1 MIGKDED
8 PFDFLSDPHLER
20 RVDST
25 MREEAA
31 LTILQFGIQTECLD
45 QTILQAITI
54 ADNYLRVN
62 TNI

>member
-1 MIGKDED
+1 MIQKDGD
-8 PFDFLSDPHLER
+8 PFDFLSDLHLER

-45 QTILQAITI
+45 
-54 ADNYLRVN
+54 
-62 TNI
+62 